1 MPYSEGC
8 FVCGDRNPHGLRL
21 RFRWDGAWVHTR
33 LSVPEQFRGFTD
45 RVHGG
50 VVSALLDEVMGWAT
64 VREGG
69 RFSYTGELRVRFRS
83 PVPAGEEIVVRG
95 RVVRHTR
102 RLDFTEAE
110 VRDGDDRL
118 LASADGKFVLLDADA
133 SRAVAATLIY
143 TPDAWRP
150 SGASL

>member
-1 MPYSEGC
+1 M
-8 FVCGDRNPHGLRL
+8 
-21 RFRWDGAWVHTR
+21 
-33 LSVPEQFRGFTD
+33 
-45 RVHGG
+45 HGG